1 MFFKPLSFCTR
12 VVTSRHKWGEGKK
25 GGLFKAVNLIIE
37 GASIFQFIKKN
48 IIIVIIIDQSYVES
62 GSIIK

>member
-12 VVTSRHKWGEGKK
+12 VVINGGGRKK

-37 GASIFQFIKKN
+37 GALIFQFIKKN